1 LDFLK
6 VTFTLERSVPFATL
20 FSNVSAMLFGES
32 PLGAADDPDRPI
44 VEALIEAVVDAVD
57 PRLRLVSSYREKL
70 APGVRRTIAHMR
82 ELGREVPEPI
92 ELTRAAWSANPLIGA
107 LFATADDV
115 PALLGRS
122 HELTAFFDAPAN
134 TAAQDA
140 YGLLGMKLEERT
152 VLGAALVQDAV
163 QRDVAQKTVGFSGH
177 RILAVAAEALACR
190 QEVGARIMRRLAA
203 LALQRITARERRGN
217 ELEERK
223 AILAA
228 RLRLLTLRRGGLQ
241 SVAGDASDE
250 GAEIESL
257 ERALQAT
264 VDDYIET
271 KTNLATLDGTIGIIN
286 EILGA
291 PQEHLRLARLR
302 RRISR
307 MGIVVPEGSTES
319 AADLE
324 FLELALGE
332 GLRAVIAVV
341 RVPRSEM
348 PPKADRFKDAA
359 RHLL

>member
-1 LDFLK
+1 M
-6 VTFTLERSVPFATL
+6 PFAAL

-82 ELGREVPEPI
+82 ELGRDVPEPV
-92 ELTRAAWSANPLIGA
+92 ELSRSAWGANPFIAA
-107 LFATADDV
+107 LFATADDI

-122 HELTAFFDAPAN
+122 HELTAFFDAAASAPA
-134 TAAQDA
+134 QEA
-140 YGLLGMKLEERT
+140 YALLGMKMEERT
-152 VLGAALVQDAV
+152 VLGTALVQDAV
-163 QRDVAQKTVGFSGH
+163 QHDVAQKTIGFSGH
-177 RILAVAAEALACR
+177 RVLAVAADALASR
-190 QEVGARIMRRLAA
+190 REVGARIMRRLAA
-203 LALQRITARERRGN
+203 LALQRITARERRAN

-241 SVAGDASDE
+241 SVAGDAPDE
-250 GAEIESL
+250 GAEIEKL
-257 ERALQAT
+257 ERALRAT

-286 EILGA
+286 DILRA
-291 PQEHLRLARLR
+291 PQNHLRLARLHR
-302 RRISR
+302 RANR
-307 MGIVVPEGSTES
+307 MGILVPPDSTE
-319 AADLE
+319 AATDLE

-332 GLRAVIAVV
+332 GLRAIIAMV
-341 RVPRSEM
+341 RIPRSEM
-348 PPKADRFKDAA
+348 PAAADRIKDAA

>member
-1 LDFLK
+1 L
-6 VTFTLERSVPFATL
+6 PFATL

-32 PLGAADDPDRPI
+32 PLGAVDDPDRPI

-57 PRLRLVSSYREKL
+57 PRLRLVSRYREKL
-70 APGVRRTIAHMR
+70 APGVRRTIVHMR

-92 ELTRAAWSANPLIGA
+92 ELSRAAWGANSFIGA
-107 LFATADDV
+107 LFATPDDI

-122 HELTAFFDAPAN
+122 HELNAFFDDAANASAPE
-134 TAAQDA
+134 A
-140 YGLLGMKLEERT
+140 YALLGMKMEERT

-163 QRDVAQKTVGFSGH
+163 QHDVAQETIGFVGH
-177 RILAVAAEALACR
+177 RLLAAAGEALACR
-190 QEVGARIMRRLAA
+190 REVGARIMRRLAA
-203 LALQRITARERRGN
+203 LALQRITARERRAN

-241 SVAGDASDE
+241 SVAGDVPDE
-250 GAEIESL
+250 SAEIENL

-302 RRISR
+302 RRVNR
-307 MGIVVPEGSTES
+307 MGIVVPDGSTEP

-324 FLELALGE
+324 FLELALGD
-332 GLRAVIAVV
+332 GLRAVITIV

>member
-1 LDFLK
+1 L
-6 VTFTLERSVPFATL
+6 PFATL

-82 ELGREVPEPI
+82 ELGREVPEPV
-92 ELTRAAWSANPLIGA
+92 ELSRSAWGTNPFIAA

-122 HELTAFFDAPAN
+122 HELNAFFDVSAN
-134 TAAQDA
+134 ATAQEA
-140 YGLLGMKLEERT
+140 YALLGMKMEERT

-163 QRDVAQKTVGFSGH
+163 QHDVAQKAIGFSGH
-177 RILAVAAEALACR
+177 RLLAVAAEALACR
-190 QEVGARIMRRLAA
+190 REVGARIMRRLAA
-203 LALQRITARERRGN
+203 LALQRITARERRAN

-241 SVAGDASDE
+241 SVAGDAADE
-250 GAEIESL
+250 SAEIDNL

-291 PQEHLRLARLR
+291 PQEHLRLARVR
-302 RRISR
+302 RRANR
-307 MGIVVPEGSTES
+307 MGILVPADSTES
-319 AADLE
+319 ATDLE
-324 FLELALGE
+324 FLELTLGE
-332 GLRAVIAVV
+332 GLRAVIAIV
-341 RVPRSEM
+341 RVPRAAM
-348 PPKADRFKDAA
+348 PPKSDRFKDAA
-359 RHLL
+359 RHLI

>member
-1 LDFLK
+1 M
-6 VTFTLERSVPFATL
+6 PFATL

-44 VEALIEAVVDAVD
+44 VEALIEAVVNAVD
-57 PRLRLVSSYREKL
+57 PRLRMVSGYREKL

-82 ELGREVPEPI
+82 ELGREVPEPVD
-92 ELTRAAWSANPLIGA
+92 LTRAAWSANPFIGA
-107 LFATADDV
+107 LFATANDI

-122 HELTAFFDAPAN
+122 HELKTFFGAAAN
-134 TAAQDA
+134 TGAREA
-140 YGLLGMKLEERT
+140 YALLGTKMEERT
-152 VLGAALVQDAV
+152 VLGAELVNDVV
-163 QRDVAQKTVGFSGH
+163 QHDVAQKTIGFSSH
-177 RILAVAAEALACR
+177 RIIAAASEALACR
-190 QEVGARIMRRLAA
+190 REVGARIMRRLAA
-203 LALQRITARERRGN
+203 LALERITSRERRAN

-241 SVAGDASDE
+241 SVAAEVPDE
-250 GAEIESL
+250 RAEIEKL

-286 EILGA
+286 GILEA
-291 PQEHLRLARLR
+291 PQKHLHLTRLHR
-302 RRISR
+302 RANR
-307 MGIVVPEGSTES
+307 MGIVVPADSVD
-319 AADLE
+319 AATDLE

-332 GLRAVIAVV
+332 GLRAVIAIV
-341 RVPRSEM
+341 RIPRSEM
-348 PPKADRFKDAA
+348 PAEADRIKDAA

>member
-1 LDFLK
+1 M
-6 VTFTLERSVPFATL
+6 PFATL

-57 PRLRLVSSYREKL
+57 PRLRVVSGYREKL

-82 ELGREVPEPI
+82 ELGREVPEPVD
-92 ELTRAAWSANPLIGA
+92 LSRAAWSANALIGA
-107 LFATADDV
+107 LFATPDDI

-122 HELTAFFDAPAN
+122 HELNAFFDAAANAPA
-134 TAAQDA
+134 QEA
-140 YGLLGMKLEERT
+140 YALLGMKMDERT
-152 VLGAALVQDAV
+152 VLGTALVRDVV
-163 QRDVAQKTVGFSGH
+163 QHDVAQKTISFSGH
-177 RILAVAAEALACR
+177 RIVAPAAEALACR
-190 QEVGARIMRRLAA
+190 REVGARIMRRIAA
-203 LALQRITARERRGN
+203 LALQRITARERRAN

-241 SVAGDASDE
+241 SVAGDARDE
-250 GAEIESL
+250 SAEIEKL

-291 PQEHLRLARLR
+291 PQDYLRLARVR
-302 RRISR
+302 RRANR
-307 MGIVVPEGSTES
+307 MGILVAPDSTES
-319 AADLE
+319 ATDLE

-332 GLRAVIAVV
+332 GLRAIIAIV
-341 RVPRSEM
+341 RIPRSEM
-348 PPKADRFKDAA
+348 PAKADRFKDAA
-359 RHLL
+359 RHLI